1 MPYSDVG
8 NWQIFYIGIIW
19 SYKYIC
25 AKSLQL
31 CSTSRLPGPSVHGI
45 LQQVY
50 SPPGDLLDPG
60 VEPASPMSPALA
72 GEFLAIRATWK
83 LYKCTPNYKFSSGVS
98 KTLLCCC

>member
-8 NWQIFYIGIIW
+8 NWQIFYMGIIW

-50 SPPGDLLDPG
+50 
-60 VEPASPMSPALA
+60 
-72 GEFLAIRATWK
+72 
-83 LYKCTPNYKFSSGVS
+83 
-98 KTLLCCC
+98 